1 MDFSFF
7 LDGRALLWL
16 TIGSLLY
23 YFYLAGKEKDY
34 CKDCGQVE
42 WLCICERA

>member
-23 YFYLAGKEKDY
+23 YFYLSGADSE
-34 CKDCGQVE
+34 
-42 WLCICERA
+42 